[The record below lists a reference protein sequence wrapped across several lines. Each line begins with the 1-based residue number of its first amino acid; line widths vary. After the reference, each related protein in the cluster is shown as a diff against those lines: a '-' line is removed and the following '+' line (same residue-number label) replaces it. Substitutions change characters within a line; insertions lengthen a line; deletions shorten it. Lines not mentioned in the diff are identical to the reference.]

1 MKLGAKT
8 AAILLLFVI
17 LVLVNFLAS
26 QFSAR
31 ADLTQDNIYTLSE
44 GSDSL
49 LSKIEE
55 PVTLRFYFSRSL
67 ENLPI
72 RFKNYAT
79 RVEEMLNQYVSASDG
94 NISLEVIDPQ
104 PDTDEETEARRAGIL
119 PQQLPTGE
127 ALYFGLVVTQAGQ
140 EANIEFFSPNREPF
154 LEYDVSQLIYSVQQ
168 FDKPRLGLLSGLPL
182 RSQMPMGMMPG
193 QQPQPDQLIIQQWE
207 TTFELA
213 EVDATAESLPENLD
227 VLAVIHPQNV
237 GEKMLFAID
246 QFLLSGK
253 PVIVAVDPSSYHF
266 KGQQRQN
273 QMMMGQPPQG
283 VTSDLPRL
291 FNAWGINYTS
301 SEVVGDP
308 SLATSV
314 QTGAGISSFPVWLSL
329 TKENFSADILP
340 TSSLNTM
347 LMIEP
352 GSVAAAGDRN
362 YEITPL
368 VQTTPRAGTVAG
380 MMLSFT
386 PPNEVARQLTD
397 GGVAKNLAV
406 LVRGTFKTA
415 FPDGAPKDPEPA
427 DDSSDAA
434 ENNEDAENSAED
446 ADTDAATDETE
457 TAEAADA
464 AEEAEGKTPALAES
478 AKPGTLVVAADSD
491 WLLDQFSVRRM
502 NFLGMQAV
510 EPLNDNLAFASNL
523 ADFLGGSEDLISI
536 RGKGSA
542 QRPFEVIREMELAAQ
557 ERYQAELQG
566 LEDRRNEIQQEIQKL
581 QTQQTEGRTLI
592 ASPEVSEAL
601 ERYRVQEAEL
611 RTSIRKIRL
620 SLREGIESL
629 QNGLTV
635 LNLLIVPLAVI
646 TAGLVLLIGRN
657 RRQKSASA
665 K

>member
-8 AAILLLFVI
+8 AALLLLFVI

-31 ADLTQDNIYTLSE
+31 ADLTQDNIYTLSK
-44 GSDSL
+44 GSRSL

-55 PVTLRFYFSRSL
+55 PMTLQFYFSRSL

-79 RVEEMLNQYVSASDG
+79 RVEEMLRQYVSASG
-94 NISLEVIDPQ
+94 GRITLKVIDPQ
-104 PDTDEETEARRAGIL
+104 PDTDEETEARRVGIT

-127 ALYFGLVVTQAGQ
+127 ALYFGLVVTQADQ
-140 EANIEFFSPNREPF
+140 ETNIAFFSPNREPF
-154 LEYDVSQLIYSVQQ
+154 LEYDVSQLIYAVQQ

-182 RSQMPMGMMPG
+182 RSEMPMGMMPG

-207 TTFELA
+207 TTFEIA
-213 EVDATAESLPENLD
+213 EVDAAAETLPDNLD
-227 VLAVIHPQNV
+227 VLAVIHPQTV
-237 GEKMLFAID
+237 GEQMLFAID

-253 PVIVAVDPSSYHF
+253 PVIVAVDPSSYYF

-273 QMMMGQPPQG
+273 QMMMMGQPPQG

-291 FNAWGINYTS
+291 FSAWGINYTS

-308 SLATSV
+308 NLATSV

-329 TKENFSADILP
+329 TKERFSADTLP

-352 GSVAAAGDRN
+352 GAIDVAGDRG

-380 MMLSFT
+380 MLLSFT
-386 PPNEVARQLTD
+386 PPNEIARQIQD
-397 GGVAKNLAV
+397 GGVARNLAV
-406 LVRGTFKTA
+406 LVRGTFKSA
-415 FPDGAPKDPEPA
+415 FPDGAPKASASDDHDHEGETDEAHAAHAGEPA
-427 DDSSDAA
+427 T
-434 ENNEDAENSAED
+434 AED
-446 ADTDAATDETE
+446 Q
-457 TAEAADA
+457 
-464 AEEAEGKTPALAES
+464 TPALAES
-478 AKPGTLVVAADSD
+478 SKPGTLVVVGDTD

-523 ADFLGGSEDLISI
+523 ADYLGGSEDLISI

-542 QRPFEVIREMELAAQ
+542 QRPFEVIRGMELAAQ

-581 QTQQTEGRTLI
+581 QSQQTEGRTLI
-592 ASPEVSEAL
+592 ASPEVSDAL

-620 SLREGIESL
+620 SLREGIERL

-635 LNLLIVPLAVI
+635 MNLLFVPLVI
-646 TAGLVLLIGRN
+646 VIVGCVFLIGRN
-657 RRQKSASA
+657 RRQKSSSA